1 MKYFGNMHSFL
12 KNNNW
17 LLISELAF
25 LSLMIVFLPSLEAPK
40 NIFLVF
46 FLTVSFI
53 RQIQMP
59 MKPFNSW
66 DFIFFIYIVAAFLSA
81 IFAGISNGYEWK
93 SFRGMFLWIFIGWL
107 ITRANYSKKTLSFIF
122 ILTLIS
128 TIPPLALGS
137 IQYLVFHSKSALEL
151 HSVGNVNHSAIYL
164 CIILGSSFGLT
175 LALWKKVN
183 SSKMLLLL
191 GITSLFFVA
200 IVIGQSRAALA
211 IGFILITSLALI
223 FPNSKCIKASLILI
237 ILGILLSIFFVFN
250 AEVIQKHFKSLAAD
264 SVILKGNEKY
274 LGERSLVWNV
284 SFEAMQ
290 FYPLFGVGNGNWK
303 LITIKDI
310 KKSVEMRGESF
321 DKEKYMFKANHSHSL
336 YLTAATERGLF
347 GFIALIMFMI
357 SWLKTLIESFRLMMN
372 DSSNGMYFWAGSF
385 SAWITTFG
393 IGIVNSTFHHEHAIL
408 AMILLGLHLS
418 FLRKKTNENLTIR

>member
-1 MKYFGNMHSFL
+1 MKYFGDINSFL

-40 NIFLVF
+40 NVFLVF

-53 RQIQMP
+53 RQIQIP
-59 MKPFNSW
+59 MKPLNSW
-66 DFIFFIYIVAAFLSA
+66 DFIFFIYIIAAFLSA
-81 IFAGISNGYEWK
+81 IFAGISNGDEWK
-93 SFRGMFLWIFIGWL
+93 GFKGIFFWVFTGWL
-107 ITRANYSKKTLSFIF
+107 ITRANYPKKTLSFIF

-128 TIPPLALGS
+128 TIPPLVLGS
-137 IQYLVFHSKSALEL
+137 IQYLAFHTKDLEL
-151 HSVGNVNHSAIYL
+151 HSVGHVNHSAIYL

-183 SSKMLLLL
+183 SSKVLLLL
-191 GITSLFFVA
+191 GITSLFLVA
-200 IVIGQSRAALA
+200 IIIGQSRAALA
-211 IGFILITSLALI
+211 MGFILITSIALI
-223 FPNSKCIKASLILI
+223 FPNFRRIKASLIAI
-237 ILGILLSIFFVFN
+237 ILSILLSIFVFN
-250 AEVIQKHFKSLAAD
+250 AAVVQKHNKSLAAD

-284 SFEAMQ
+284 SFEAIQ
-290 FYPLFGVGNGNWK
+290 FYPLFGVGNGNYK
-303 LITIKDI
+303 LITINDI
-310 KKSVEMRGESF
+310 KKSVEMRGDSF
-321 DKEKYMFKANHSHSL
+321 DKEKYKLNSHSHSL

-347 GFIALIMFMI
+347 GFIALTMFMVL
-357 SWLKTLIESFRLMMN
+357 WLKTLIESFRSMMT
-372 DSSNGMYFWAGSF
+372 DSSNSMYFWAGSF

-418 FLRKKTNENLTIR
+418 FLRKKNNENPTIR